1 MLNPVMVLYI
11 IQINMLII
19 KLKFLNNSSKINL
32 EFEFARVPLIY
43 NTNLYQ
49 MLFNGFY
56 HII

>member
-1 MLNPVMVLYI
+1 MVLYI